1 MTRSWLLVDNV
12 IEHIKAESLNLAP
25 AQMSDITLGY
35 RGAYSMEQIAPA
47 RLCCVVNLSA
57 CLLGFNI
64 CEIIMYY
71 LPGWAQAR
79 PCQQLYK

>member
-25 AQMSDITLGY
+25 AQMSNITLGY
-35 RGAYSMEQIAPA
+35 RGAYSME
-47 RLCCVVNLSA
+47 CSCVLNLSA

-71 LPGWAQAR
+71 LPGWARAR